1 MVIVGGRQ
9 TLDVGD
15 RWQGLMG
22 DGKEA
27 GRDSTID
34 GREGNS
40 LIRDRASR
48 EATGGRRGGC
58 GVAHNGIADVLG
70 SRRGGGADARVFA
83 GLRRGR
89 RADVSGRGRE
99 GVEQLRVLGA
109 LLSLTA
115 SSKIAAPGDEEACQ
129 DDQDG

>member
-1 MVIVGGRQ
+1 
-9 TLDVGD
+9 
-15 RWQGLMG
+15 MG

-27 GRDSTID
+27 GRDSMVD

-40 LIRDRASR
+40 LVRGGTSR
-48 EATGGRRGGC
+48 EATGGRRGRC
-58 GVAHNGIADVLG
+58 GVAHNRIADVLG
-70 SRRGGGADARVFA
+70 SRRGAVADARVFA
-83 GLRRGR
+83 GLRRGG
-89 RADVSGRGRE
+89 RADVLGRGRE